1 MAHWDWEKNEQAG
14 LHPSKLT
21 CGSGKK
27 AHWVCR
33 CCPKGQLHSW
43 TAVISDVALK
53 KSGCPCCVGRQ
64 ACECNS
70 LQSLYPAIASEWDYS
85 KSTGTPA
92 DYPASSSKKVWWH
105 NSKRGS
111 FLQSGNVR
119 TRNKKAQG
127 KLLVTY
133 DACKVCS
140 QTGAPLA
147 GCTICWS
154 TAAVAQGK
162 HVRHLS
168 LGPFV

>member
-53 KSGCPCCVGRQ
+53 KSGCPCCVGHR
-64 ACECNS
+64 ACACNL
-70 LQSLYPAIASEWDYS
+70 LQSLYPAVAAEWDAI
-85 KSTGTPA
+85 KNTGTPV
-92 DYPASSSKKVWWH
+92 DYLASSMKKVWWR

-111 FLQSGNVR
+111 FRQSGNQR
-119 TRNKKAQG
+119 TKYKKAQG